1 MNGYIAKEEIALLMP
16 NTLSHY
22 FKDDADHAPRPETTR
37 PSLLAR
43 IGSALTWF
51 AELPRRRAVLD
62 ELSSLTDHE
71 LADIGLTRSELSMV
85 FEPSFAARRSSDNP
99 ATAGRT
105 VSA

>member
-1 MNGYIAKEEIALLMP
+1 MNAYIAKEEIALLMP

-22 FKDDADHAPRPETTR
+22 FKDDLEHAPQPATTR
-37 PSLLAR
+37 PGLLAR
-43 IGSALTWF
+43 VGAVLKWI